1 MSGKRFL
8 SIILAALLI
17 AGTVLTGCSNSSG
30 NSSTGNSSTGNSGT
44 GASGEN
50 EAIFTYDGETAPV
63 VNEDVTIRIT
73 WLAQSSVVDENETL
87 VMQEIQK
94 AWGDKIN
101 VEWEIKDYSEYSE
114 SVGPRLNAGGSL
126 PDVCAVPGG
135 FDANGIYWK
144 SGIFQDISAYY
155 EEYGYNLKKKYE
167 SYPSILERLQNEDG
181 SMYYVPGFAMDKDY
195 GINMMINGKWLEAVD
210 MEAPTTTEELYNVLK
225 AFRDKD
231 ANGNGQ
237 ADELPLTFNPGYEAH
252 FSTIYGITLLD
263 NFGQN
268 DSGEWEVLWTSDT
281 YKEYLTYMKKLYD
294 EKLLDNSWSSNDGTS
309 ITTKVAND
317 TVGMTMAYSWSCSYE
332 YSASYDEYDGSE
344 GIFHLMIPV
353 KAPNGKQYYR
363 GIDPLGGVYG
373 ITRECEHP
381 DLVFAMMDYLY
392 QDDMVKLANLGIKG
406 TDWKENEDGSIWL
419 DEVLLEDPERMEQLG
434 TNPRCVPFEQS
445 VIAIDPQFPKWQQEE
460 NAALRE
466 YIAEPLTWTPANEE
480 DKAVYEQYITDL
492 NKYWW
497 EQMTKFIVGDASLDD
512 WDAYV
517 QNCQSMGQDKLF
529 EVFLNSQ
536 K

>member
-155 EEYGYNLKKKYE
+155 E
-167 SYPSILERLQNEDG
+167 
-181 SMYYVPGFAMDKDY
+181 
-195 GINMMINGKWLEAVD
+195 
-210 MEAPTTTEELYNVLK
+210 
-225 AFRDKD
+225 
-231 ANGNGQ
+231 
-237 ADELPLTFNPGYEAH
+237 
-252 FSTIYGITLLD
+252 
-263 NFGQN
+263 
-268 DSGEWEVLWTSDT
+268 
-281 YKEYLTYMKKLYD
+281 
-294 EKLLDNSWSSNDGTS
+294 
-309 ITTKVAND
+309 
-317 TVGMTMAYSWSCSYE
+317 
-332 YSASYDEYDGSE
+332 
-344 GIFHLMIPV
+344 
-353 KAPNGKQYYR
+353 
-363 GIDPLGGVYG
+363 
-373 ITRECEHP
+373 
-381 DLVFAMMDYLY
+381 
-392 QDDMVKLANLGIKG
+392 
-406 TDWKENEDGSIWL
+406 
-419 DEVLLEDPERMEQLG
+419 
-434 TNPRCVPFEQS
+434 
-445 VIAIDPQFPKWQQEE
+445 
-460 NAALRE
+460 
-466 YIAEPLTWTPANEE
+466 
-480 DKAVYEQYITDL
+480 
-492 NKYWW
+492 
-497 EQMTKFIVGDASLDD
+497 
-512 WDAYV
+512 
-517 QNCQSMGQDKLF
+517 
-529 EVFLNSQ
+529 
-536 K
+536 